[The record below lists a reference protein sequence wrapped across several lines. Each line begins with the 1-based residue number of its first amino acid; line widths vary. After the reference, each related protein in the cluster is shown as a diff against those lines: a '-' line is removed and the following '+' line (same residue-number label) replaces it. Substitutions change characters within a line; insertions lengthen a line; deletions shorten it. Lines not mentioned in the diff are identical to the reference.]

1 MPYLL
6 AVILPP
12 VAVFMSGARK
22 QMYLSL
28 VLFLLALYLLKIAG
42 TGNYPGAYAA
52 GPVLWVAAIIHA
64 FIFTHRKFQQQS
76 GMRHPHRGSWSQ
88 SQGKDIEASDKSTKD

>member
-6 AVILPP
+6 AVVLPP
-12 VAVFMSGARK
+12 VAVYLSGARK

-28 VLFLLALYLLKIAG
+28 LLFLVALYLLKVAG

-64 FIFTHRKFQQQS
+64 FIFTHRKFQHQS

-88 SQGKDIEASDKSTKD
+88 SQGKERDDENPKG

>member
-6 AVILPP
+6 AVVLPP
-12 VAVFMSGARK
+12 VAVFLSGARK

-28 VLFLLALYLLKIAG
+28 LLFLVALYLLKVAG

-64 FIFTHRKFQQQS
+64 FILTHRKFQQQS

-88 SQGKDIEASDKSTKD
+88 SQGKERTEDDENPKV

>member
-12 VAVFMSGARK
+12 VAVYMSGARK

-64 FIFTHRKFQQQS
+64 FVFTHRKFQHQS

-88 SQGKDIEASDKSTKD
+88 SQGKEKPSDDGQPKD